1 VKPGVFLVLWLMAA
15 LAAWPGAQASA
26 QAAAH
31 AATEPAR
38 TAVQPAAG
46 AAEILVMLHLPAPH
60 FRADGYSGASYRDDA
75 GRQARQRIAQ
85 ALARE
90 HGMRLMEDWPMPALN
105 VDCFRMRLASGQD
118 PAAILAA
125 LSRDGR
131 VAWAQS
137 IQDFNAQGGA
147 GAATAGDPLY
157 RVQPA
162 AAPWQ
167 LEQLRKSATG
177 RKVLVAVI
185 DSGVEAGHPDLA
197 GQVALQENF
206 VDGQSYVA
214 EEHGTAVAG
223 VIAARADNG
232 IGIAGIAPEA
242 RLMALRACW
251 QADGGTRCNS
261 FTLAKALNFALLHN
275 AQVINL
281 SLSGPQDRLL
291 QQLVGVA
298 QARGIRVVGAIDPAR
313 GDGGFPA
320 NSPGVFAVAA
330 DDTPRHGAQCLQAPG
345 RDVPTTMPGAR
356 WGMVSGSS
364 YAAAHVSGM
373 LALIGE
379 LKPQLSGER
388 LHEGIVRSSGPA
400 PLTGIDLCATIM
412 RITGKCSCACPN
424 PSTDNL
430 ARSP

>member
-1 VKPGVFLVLWLMAA
+1 MLWVYAGL
-15 LAAWPGAQASA
+15 PGAQAG
-26 QAAAH
+26 QGEPGVPGVAA
-31 AATEPAR
+31 PA
-38 TAVQPAAG
+38 

-75 GRQARQRIAQ
+75 GRQARQRIA
-85 ALARE
+85 ATLARE
-90 HGMRLMEDWPMPALN
+90 HGMQLMEDWPMPALN
-105 VDCFRMRLASGQD
+105 VDCYRMRLAAGQD
-118 PAAILAA
+118 PAAVLAA
-125 LSRDGR
+125 LSRDSR
-131 VAWAQS
+131 VAWAQA
-137 IQDFNAQGGA
+137 IQDFSAQGAASGA
-147 GAATAGDPLY
+147 VTGTGDPLY

-167 LEQLRKSATG
+167 LQQLRKSATG

-185 DSGVEAGHPDLA
+185 DSGVEAAHPDLA
-197 GQVALQENF
+197 GQVAVQENF

-232 IGIAGIAPEA
+232 IGIAGIAPDA

-251 QADGGTRCNS
+251 QADSGTRCNS
-261 FTLAKALNFALLHN
+261 FTLAKALNYALLHN

-281 SLSGPQDRLL
+281 SLSGPPDRLL

-298 QARGIRVVGAIDPAR
+298 QARGIRVVGAIDPTR
-313 GDGGFPA
+313 SDGGFPA

-330 DDTPRHGAQCLQAPG
+330 DDAPHHGEQCLLAPG

-373 LALIGE
+373 LAVIGE

-388 LHEGIVRSSGPA
+388 LHEGIVRASGPA

-424 PSTDNL
+424 PSTENL

>member
-1 VKPGVFLVLWLMAA
+1 MRWVVMLWMLCGLA
-15 LAAWPGAQASA
+15 LAGPPEPTPP
-26 QAAAH
+26 AAA
-31 AATEPAR
+31 P
-38 TAVQPAAG
+38 

-75 GRQARQRIAQ
+75 GRQARQRIAA

-90 HGMRLMEDWPMPALN
+90 HGMQLMEDWAMPALN
-105 VDCFRMRLASGQD
+105 VDCYRMRLAAGQD
-118 PAAILAA
+118 PVQVLAA
-125 LSRDGR
+125 VSRDSR
-131 VAWAQS
+131 VAWAQA
-137 IQDFNAQGGA
+137 IQEFSARGGA
-147 GAATAGDPLY
+147 SGTSGDPLY

-167 LEQLRKSATG
+167 LDKVRKAATG

-185 DSGVEAGHPDLA
+185 DSGVEASHPDLA
-197 GQVALQENF
+197 GQVSVQENF

-232 IGIAGIAPEA
+232 VGIAGVAPEA

-251 QADGGTRCNS
+251 QAEGATRCNS
-261 FTLAKALNFALLHN
+261 FTLAKAINFALLHN

-330 DDTPRHGAQCLQAPG
+330 DDAPNQAGQSGQTLLAPG
-345 RDVPTTMPGAR
+345 RDIPTTMPGAR

-379 LKPQLSGER
+379 LRPQLAGDR
-388 LHEGIVRSSGPA
+388 LREGIVRSSGRA

-424 PSTDNL
+424 PSSDNL

>member
-1 VKPGVFLVLWLMAA
+1 MRRWLILLWMLAGLA
-15 LAAWPGAQASA
+15 LAQGAPPPSATPGEGG
-26 QAAAH
+26 
-31 AATEPAR
+31 TD
-38 TAVQPAAG
+38 
-46 AAEILVMLHLPAPH
+46 ILVMLHLPAPH
-60 FRADGYSGASYRDDA
+60 FRADGYGGDGYRDDG
-75 GRQARQRIAQ
+75 GRQARQRIAV

-90 HGMRLMEDWPMPALN
+90 HGMQLMEDWPMPALN
-105 VDCFRMRLASGQD
+105 VDCYRMRLAAGQD
-118 PAAILAA
+118 AAAVLAA
-125 LSRDGR
+125 LGRDRR

-137 IQDFNAQGGA
+137 IQEFSAQGSG
-147 GAATAGDPLY
+147 GNGGDPLY

-167 LEQLRKSATG
+167 LQQLHKSATG

-185 DSGVEAGHPDLA
+185 DSGVEASHPDLA

-232 IGIAGIAPEA
+232 IGIAGVAPEA
-242 RLMALRACW
+242 RLLALRACW

-291 QQLVGVA
+291 QQLVAVA
-298 QARGIRVVGAIDPAR
+298 QARGIRVVGAIDPGR

-330 DDTPRHGAQCLQAPG
+330 DDAPGHSSQALLAPG
-345 RDVPTTMPGAR
+345 RDIPTTMPGAR

-373 LALIGE
+373 LAVIGE
-379 LKPQLSGER
+379 LKPQLAADR
-388 LHEGIVRSSGPA
+388 LRDGIVRSSGRA

-424 PSTDNL
+424 PSDNL

>member
-1 VKPGVFLVLWLMAA
+1 VALLAMLCA
-15 LAAWPGAQASA
+15 LAVAPGTR
-26 QAAAH
+26 AAAPPAPP
-31 AATEPAR
+31 AAA
-38 TAVQPAAG
+38 QAAG
-46 AAEILVMLHLPAPH
+46 AAPDAAAPLAAGADILVMLHLPAPH
-60 FRADGYSGASYRDDA
+60 FRADDYGGAGYRDDA
-75 GRQARQRIAQ
+75 GRQARQRIAL

-90 HGMRLMEDWPMPALN
+90 HGMRLMEDWAMPALN
-105 VDCFRMRLASGQD
+105 VDCYRMRLAAGQD
-118 PAAILAA
+118 PAAVLAA
-125 LSRDGR
+125 LARDRR
-131 VAWAQS
+131 VAWAQP
-137 IQDFNAQGGA
+137 IQEFSAQGG
-147 GAATAGDPLY
+147 GAASGDPLY

-167 LEQLRKSATG
+167 LEQVRKSATG

-185 DSGVEAGHPDLA
+185 DSGVDAGHPDLA
-197 GQVALQENF
+197 GQVAVQENF
-206 VDGQSYVA
+206 VDGQSYLA
-214 EEHGTAVAG
+214 EDHGTAVAG

-232 IGIAGIAPEA
+232 VGIAGVAPQA

-251 QADGGTRCNS
+251 QAAGGTRCNS
-261 FTLAKALNFALLHN
+261 FTLAKALNYALLNN
-275 AQVINL
+275 AQIVNL

-291 QQLVGVA
+291 QQLVAVA
-298 QARGIRVVGAIDPAR
+298 QARGVRVVGAIDPAR

-330 DDTPRHGAQCLQAPG
+330 DDAPHLAGRALLAPG

-379 LKPQLSGER
+379 LKPQLAGER
-388 LHEGIVRSSGPA
+388 LREGIVRSNGRA

-412 RITGKCSCACPN
+412 RITGKCSCACTN
-424 PSTDNL
+424 PPTDNL
-430 ARSP
+430 ARTP

>member
-1 VKPGVFLVLWLMAA
+1 MIRWMALMLWMLCALGGMAG
-15 LAAWPGAQASA
+15 L
-26 QAAAH
+26 QAAQQEPPDAAH
-31 AATEPAR
+31 GPGG
-38 TAVQPAAG
+38 QPTG
-46 AAEILVMLHLPAPH
+46 AAREILIMLHLPAPH

-75 GRQARQRIAQ
+75 GRQARQRIAA

-90 HGMRLMEDWPMPALN
+90 HGLQMMEDWPMPALS
-105 VDCFRMRLASGQD
+105 VDCYRMRLAPGQD
-118 PAAILAA
+118 PAGVLVA
-125 LSRDGR
+125 LSRDRR
-131 VAWAQS
+131 VAWAQA
-137 IQDFNAQGGA
+137 IQDFGTLGGA
-147 GAATAGDPLY
+147 SAAGDPLY

-167 LEQLRKSATG
+167 LEQVRKSATG

-185 DSGVEAGHPDLA
+185 DSGVEASHPDLA

-223 VIAARADNG
+223 VIAARAGNG
-232 IGIAGIAPEA
+232 IGIAGVAPQA

-251 QADGGTRCNS
+251 QADSGTRCNS
-261 FTLAKALNFALLHN
+261 FTLAKALNYALLHN

-281 SLSGPQDRLL
+281 SLSGPPDRLL
-291 QQLVGVA
+291 QQLLGVA
-298 QARGIRVVGAIDPAR
+298 QARGMRVVGAIDPAR
-313 GDGGFPA
+313 SDGGFPA

-330 DDTPRHGAQCLQAPG
+330 DDAPRHGAQCLLAPG

-379 LKPQLSGER
+379 LKPQLNGER
-388 LHEGIVRSSGPA
+388 LHAGIVRSSGPA

-424 PSTDNL
+424 PSSDKL

>member
-1 VKPGVFLVLWLMAA
+1 MIRWIMLLWTLAGLA
-15 LAAWPGAQASA
+15 LAQGAPPGAPDAPPQGGS
-26 QAAAH
+26 
-31 AATEPAR
+31 
-38 TAVQPAAG
+38 
-46 AAEILVMLHLPAPH
+46 EILVMLHLPAPH
-60 FRADGYSGASYRDDA
+60 FRADGYGGDSYRDDA
-75 GRQARQRIAQ
+75 GRQARQRIAA
-85 ALARE
+85 ALAQE
-90 HGMRLMEDWPMPALN
+90 HGMQLMEDWPMPALN
-105 VDCFRMRLASGQD
+105 VDCYRMRLATGQD
-118 PAAILAA
+118 AAVVLAA
-125 LSRDGR
+125 LGRDRR
-131 VAWAQS
+131 VAWAQA
-137 IQDFNAQGGA
+137 IQEFSAQAA
-147 GAATAGDPLY
+147 GAGDPLY

-167 LEQLRKSATG
+167 LAQLRKSATG

-185 DSGVEAGHPDLA
+185 DSGVEADHPDLA

-206 VDGQSYVA
+206 VDGQAYVA

-232 IGIAGIAPEA
+232 IGIAGVAPEA

-251 QADGGTRCNS
+251 QGDGGTRCNS
-261 FTLAKALNFALLHN
+261 FTLAKALNYALLHN

-291 QQLVGVA
+291 QQLVALA
-298 QARGIRVVGAIDPAR
+298 QARGIRVVGAVDPAR
-313 GDGGFPA
+313 SDGGFPA
-320 NSPGVFAVAA
+320 SSPGVFAVAA
-330 DDTPRHGAQCLQAPG
+330 DDAPSHAGQALLAPG
-345 RDVPTTMPGAR
+345 RDIPTTMPGAR

-373 LALIGE
+373 LAVIGE
-379 LKPQLSGER
+379 LKPQLAADR
-388 LHEGIVRSSGPA
+388 LRDGIVRSSGRA

-424 PSTDNL
+424 PSDNL

>member
-1 VKPGVFLVLWLMAA
+1 MIRWAAMMLCLLFA
-15 LAAWPGAQASA
+15 LAGLSRA
-26 QAAAH
+26 QAA
-31 AATEPAR
+31 P
-38 TAVQPAAG
+38 PAAPSH
-46 AAEILVMLHLPAPH
+46 EILVMLHLPAPH
-60 FRADGYSGASYRDDA
+60 FRVDGYSGASYRDDA
-75 GRQARQRIAQ
+75 GRQARQRIAA

-90 HGMRLMEDWPMPALN
+90 HGLQMMEDWAMPALN
-105 VDCFRMRLASGQD
+105 VDCYRMRLAAGQD
-118 PAAILAA
+118 PAAVLAA
-125 LSRDGR
+125 LSRDSR
-131 VAWAQS
+131 VAWAQA
-137 IQDFNAQGGA
+137 IQDFTAQGGA
-147 GAATAGDPLY
+147 RASGPSGDPLY

-162 AAPWQ
+162 AVPWQ
-167 LEQLRKSATG
+167 LEQVRKSATG

-185 DSGVEAGHPDLA
+185 DSGIETTHPDLA
-197 GQVALQENF
+197 GQVTVQENF
-206 VDGQSYVA
+206 VDGQTYVA

-261 FTLAKALNFALLHN
+261 FTLAKALNYALLHN

-281 SLSGPQDRLL
+281 SLSGPPDRLL

-298 QARGIRVVGAIDPAR
+298 QARGIRVVGASDPSR
-313 GDGGFPA
+313 SDGGFPA

-330 DDTPRHGAQCLQAPG
+330 DDAPRHGAQCLLAPG

-373 LALIGE
+373 LALLGE
-379 LKPQLSGER
+379 IKPQLSAQR

-424 PSTDNL
+424 PSSDNL

>member
-1 VKPGVFLVLWLMAA
+1 MIRWAAMMLCLLFA
-15 LAAWPGAQASA
+15 LAGLSRA
-26 QAAAH
+26 QAA
-31 AATEPAR
+31 P
-38 TAVQPAAG
+38 PAAPSH
-46 AAEILVMLHLPAPH
+46 EILVMLHLPAPH

-75 GRQARQRIAQ
+75 GRQARQRIAA

-90 HGMRLMEDWPMPALN
+90 HGLQMMEDWAMPALN
-105 VDCFRMRLASGQD
+105 VDCYRMRLAAGQD
-118 PAAILAA
+118 PAAVLAA
-125 LSRDGR
+125 LSRDSR
-131 VAWAQS
+131 VAWAQA
-137 IQDFNAQGGA
+137 IQDFTAQGGA
-147 GAATAGDPLY
+147 GASGPSGDPLY

-162 AAPWQ
+162 AVPWQ
-167 LEQLRKSATG
+167 LEQVRKSATG

-185 DSGVEAGHPDLA
+185 DSGIETTHPDLA
-197 GQVALQENF
+197 GQVTVQENF
-206 VDGQSYVA
+206 VDGQTYVA

-261 FTLAKALNFALLHN
+261 FTLAKALNYALLHN

-281 SLSGPQDRLL
+281 SLSGPPDRLL

-298 QARGIRVVGAIDPAR
+298 QARGIRVVGASDPSR
-313 GDGGFPA
+313 SDGGFPA

-330 DDTPRHGAQCLQAPG
+330 DDAPRHGAQCLLAPG

-373 LALIGE
+373 LALLGE
-379 LKPQLSGER
+379 IKPQLSTER

-424 PSTDNL
+424 PSSDNL

>member
-1 VKPGVFLVLWLMAA
+1 MIRWAAMTLCLLFA
-15 LAAWPGAQASA
+15 LAGVSRA
-26 QAAAH
+26 QAA
-31 AATEPAR
+31 P
-38 TAVQPAAG
+38 PAAPSH
-46 AAEILVMLHLPAPH
+46 EILVMLHLPAPH

-75 GRQARQRIAQ
+75 GRQARQRIAA

-90 HGMRLMEDWPMPALN
+90 HGLQMMEDWAMPALN
-105 VDCFRMRLASGQD
+105 VDCYRMRLAAGQD
-118 PAAILAA
+118 PAAVLAA
-125 LSRDGR
+125 LSRDSR
-131 VAWAQS
+131 VAWAQA
-137 IQDFNAQGGA
+137 IQDFSAQGGA
-147 GAATAGDPLY
+147 GASGPSGDPLY

-162 AAPWQ
+162 AVPWQ
-167 LEQLRKSATG
+167 LEQVRKSATG

-185 DSGVEAGHPDLA
+185 DSGIETTHPDLA
-197 GQVALQENF
+197 GQVTVQENF
-206 VDGQSYVA
+206 VDGQTYVA

-251 QADGGTRCNS
+251 QTDRGTHCNS
-261 FTLAKALNFALLHN
+261 FTLAKALNYALLHN

-281 SLSGPQDRLL
+281 SLSGPPDRLL

-298 QARGIRVVGAIDPAR
+298 QARGIRVVGASDPSR
-313 GDGGFPA
+313 SDGGFPA

-330 DDTPRHGAQCLQAPG
+330 DDAPRHGAQCLLAPG
-345 RDVPTTMPGAR
+345 RDIPTTMPGAR

-379 LKPQLSGER
+379 IKPQLSAQR

-424 PSTDNL
+424 PSSDSL

>member
-1 VKPGVFLVLWLMAA
+1 MRWIAA
-15 LAAWPGAQASA
+15 LPMLCALAGPAGAQADAGASA
-26 QAAAH
+26 PAEALRPAAAPAD
-31 AATEPAR
+31 AAPAE
-38 TAVQPAAG
+38 G
-46 AAEILVMLHLPAPH
+46 ADILVMLHLPAPH
-60 FRADGYSGASYRDDA
+60 FRADGYGGAGYRDAA
-75 GRQARQRIAQ
+75 GQQARQRIAK

-90 HGMRLMEDWPMPALN
+90 HGMQLMEDWPMPALN
-105 VDCFRMRLASGQD
+105 VDCYRMRLAAGQD
-118 PAAILAA
+118 PATVLAA
-125 LSRDGR
+125 LARDRR
-131 VAWAQS
+131 VAWAQA
-137 IQDFNAQGGA
+137 IQEFSAQAGA
-147 GAATAGDPLY
+147 GAAGDPLY

-167 LEQLRKSATG
+167 LEQVRKSATG

-197 GQVALQENF
+197 GQVAVQENF

-214 EEHGTAVAG
+214 EEHGTAIAG

-232 IGIAGIAPEA
+232 VGIAGIAPQA

-251 QADGGTRCNS
+251 QADAGTRCNS
-261 FTLAKALNFALLHN
+261 FTLAKAMNYALLHN

-281 SLSGPQDRLL
+281 SLSGPPDRLL
-291 QQLVGVA
+291 QQLVGAA
-298 QARGIRVVGAIDPAR
+298 QARGIRVVGAVDPAR
-313 GDGGFPA
+313 SDGGFPA
-320 NSPGVFAVAA
+320 NTPGVFAVAA
-330 DDTPRHGAQCLQAPG
+330 DDTPRHDRQALLAPG
-345 RDVPTTMPGAR
+345 RDIPTTMPGAR

-364 YAAAHVSGM
+364 YAAAHVTGM

-379 LKPQLSGER
+379 LKPQLAGER
-388 LHEGIVRSSGPA
+388 LREGIVRSSGHA

-424 PSTDNL
+424 PPTDNL

>member
-1 VKPGVFLVLWLMAA
+1 MRWLVLLWTLWA
-15 LAAWPGAQASA
+15 LAVPPA
-26 QAAAH
+26 QAA
-31 AATEPAR
+31 PAD
-38 TAVQPAAG
+38 AG
-46 AAEILVMLHLPAPH
+46 GDILVMLHLPAPH
-60 FRADGYSGASYRDDA
+60 FRADGYGGASYRDDA
-75 GRQARQRIAQ
+75 GRQARQRIAT

-90 HGMRLMEDWPMPALN
+90 HGMELMEDWPMPALN
-105 VDCFRMRLASGQD
+105 VDCFRMRLGAGRSQE
-118 PAAILAA
+118 AVLAA
-125 LSRDGR
+125 LARDRR
-131 VAWAQS
+131 VAWAQP
-137 IQDFNAQGGA
+137 IQEFSAQAA
-147 GAATAGDPLY
+147 GADDPLY

-167 LEQLRKSATG
+167 LEQVRKLATG

-185 DSGVEAGHPDLA
+185 DSGVEANHPDLA
-197 GQVALQENF
+197 GQVAVQENF
-206 VDGQSYVA
+206 VDGQAYQA

-223 VIAARADNG
+223 VIAARAGNG
-232 IGIAGIAPEA
+232 VGIAGVAPQA

-251 QADGGTRCNS
+251 QEGAGTRCNS
-261 FTLAKALNFALLHN
+261 FTLAKALNYALLHH

-298 QARGIRVVGAIDPAR
+298 QARGIRVVGAYDPAR
-313 GDGGFPA
+313 SDGGFPA
-320 NSPGVFAVAA
+320 NSPGVFAVDC
-330 DDTPRHGAQCLQAPG
+330 DDAPRHGARALLAPG
-345 RDVPTTMPGAR
+345 RDIPTTMPGAR

-379 LKPQLSGER
+379 LKPALAGEQLR
-388 LHEGIVRSSGPA
+388 EGIVRTGGRA

-424 PSTDNL
+424 PTTDSL
-430 ARSP
+430 ARTP

>member
-1 VKPGVFLVLWLMAA
+1 VIRRAAMILLALCAVAGSVGV
-15 LAAWPGAQASA
+15 
-26 QAAAH
+26 QAAAQAVPET
-31 AATEPAR
+31 AAAPA
-38 TAVQPAAG
+38 TDAH
-46 AAEILVMLHLPAPH
+46 EILVMLHLPAPH

-75 GRQARQRIAQ
+75 GRQARQRIAT

-90 HGMRLMEDWPMPALN
+90 HGLQMMEDWPMPALN
-105 VDCFRMRLASGQD
+105 VDCYRMRLAAGQD
-118 PAAILAA
+118 PAAVLAA
-125 LSRDGR
+125 LSRDSR
-131 VAWAQS
+131 VAWAQA
-137 IQDFNAQGGA
+137 IQDFSAQGGS
-147 GAATAGDPLY
+147 GASGDPLY

-167 LEQLRKSATG
+167 LEQVRKSATG

-185 DSGVEAGHPDLA
+185 DSGVEASHPDLA
-197 GQVALQENF
+197 GQVAVQENF

-232 IGIAGIAPEA
+232 VGIAGVAPEA

-251 QADGGTRCNS
+251 QADSGTRCNS
-261 FTLAKALNFALLHN
+261 FTLAKALNYALLHN

-298 QARGIRVVGAIDPAR
+298 QARGVRVVGAIDPAR
-313 GDGGFPA
+313 SDGGFPA
-320 NSPGVFAVAA
+320 SSPGVFAVAA
-330 DDTPRHGAQCLQAPG
+330 DDAPRHGAQCLLAPG

-388 LHEGIVRSSGPA
+388 LHDGIVRSSGPA

>member
-1 VKPGVFLVLWLMAA
+1 MRRCFVLVLWMLAA
-15 LAAWPGAQASA
+15 LAGLPGT
-26 QAAAH
+26 QAAAQS
-31 AATEPAR
+31 APNAVLQPPAG
-38 TAVQPAAG
+38 P
-46 AAEILVMLHLPAPH
+46 AEILVMLHLPAPH

-75 GRQARQRIAQ
+75 GRQARQRIAVD
-85 ALARE
+85 LARE
-90 HGMRLMEDWPMPALN
+90 HGLQLMEDWPMPALN
-105 VDCFRMRLASGQD
+105 VDCYRMRLAAGQA

-125 LSRDGR
+125 LSRDRR
-131 VAWAQS
+131 VAWAQA
-137 IQDFNAQGGA
+137 IQDFSAQGGA
-147 GAATAGDPLY
+147 GAPGDPLY

-185 DSGVEAGHPDLA
+185 DSGVEANHPDLA

-281 SLSGPQDRLL
+281 SLSGPPDRLL

-330 DDTPRHGAQCLQAPG
+330 DDAPRHGAQCLLAPG

-388 LHEGIVRSSGPA
+388 LHEGIVRSTGAA

-424 PSTDNL
+424 PSTDKL

>member
-1 VKPGVFLVLWLMAA
+1 MIRWMIVLWLLCG
-15 LAAWPGAQASA
+15 LARAQGFAPPA
-26 QAAAH
+26 P
-31 AATEPAR
+31 AT
-38 TAVQPAAG
+38 PAAG
-46 AAEILVMLHLPAPH
+46 GGEILVMLHLPAPH
-60 FRADGYSGASYRDDA
+60 FRADGYGGAGYRDDA
-75 GRQARQRIAQ
+75 GHQARQRIAA

-90 HGMRLMEDWPMPALN
+90 HGMLLVEDWPMPALN
-105 VDCFRMRLASGQD
+105 VDCYRMRLAAGQD
-118 PAAILAA
+118 AAAVLA
-125 LSRDGR
+125 LLGRDRR
-131 VAWAQS
+131 VAWVQP
-137 IQDFNAQGGA
+137 IQEFSAQGGA
-147 GAATAGDPLY
+147 AASGAGDPLY

-185 DSGVEAGHPDLA
+185 DSGVDADHPDLA

-232 IGIAGIAPEA
+232 IGIAGVAPQA

-261 FTLAKALNFALLHN
+261 FTLAKALNYALLHH

-281 SLSGPQDRLL
+281 SLSGPRDRLL
-291 QQLVGVA
+291 QQLVAVA

-320 NSPGVFAVAA
+320 SSPGVFAVAA
-330 DDTPRHGAQCLQAPG
+330 DDAPGQAGRALLAPG
-345 RDVPTTMPGAR
+345 RDIPTTMPGAR

-364 YAAAHVSGM
+364 YAAAHVTGM
-373 LALIGE
+373 LAVIGE
-379 LKPQLSGER
+379 LRPQLAAER
-388 LHEGIVRSSGPA
+388 LREGIVRSSGRA

-424 PSTDNL
+424 PSDNL